1 MLGATG
7 RVGLE
12 ICRGI
17 LGVEDLVLAAA
28 VDPKHAG
35 KPLSDFGVES
45 DLLIVASV
53 DELSSSENS
62 ASEDSASENSAS
74 ENSASEIDVAVD
86 FTVLDAARKNL
97 AWAATHGV
105 HMVVGTTGFTDED
118 LETIRAG
125 LSESNCIIAPNFSLG
140 AILMMRFS
148 EMAAPF
154 FESAEIIEFHHE
166 NKIDAPSGTAMMT
179 AQRMAAASSDWMN
192 DPTTNEVLP
201 GARGGEGP
209 EGIRVHGVRMKG
221 TAANQEVILG
231 TAGQTLTIR
240 HDTIDRTS
248 YVPGV
253 LLALRA
259 VPDRAGLTMGL
270 DDVLGL

>member
-1 MLGATG
+1 MTTSGTSAHPLRVAVLGAAG
-7 RVGLE
+7 RVGIE
-12 ICRGI
+12 ICRG
-17 LGVEDLVLAAA
+17 LAASDDLSLTAA
-28 VDPKHAG
+28 VDPGTAG
-35 KPLSDFGVES
+35 QRLGELGIDSSLD
-45 DLLIVASV
+45 IVASV
-53 DELSSSENS
+53 DDLDG
-62 ASEDSASENSAS
+62 AQVDA
-74 ENSASEIDVAVD
+74 AVD

-97 AWAATHGV
+97 AWAAENSV

-118 LETIRAG
+118 FAKVTETFTG
-125 LSESNCIIAPNFSLG
+125 SNCIIAPNFSLG

-166 NKIDAPSGTAMMT
+166 NKIDAPSGTALMT
-179 AQRMAAASSDWMN
+179 AQRMAAASSDWMD
-192 DPTTNEVLP
+192 DPTTNEILP

-209 EGIRVHGVRMKG
+209 AGIRVHGIRMKG
-221 TAANQEVILG
+221 AAANQEVILG

-259 VPDRAGLTMGL
+259 VAERPGLTLGL

>member
-1 MLGATG
+1 MSSNPLRVAVLGAAG

-12 ICRGI
+12 ICRGV
-17 LGVEDLVLAAA
+17 LEANDLTLVGA
-28 VDPKHAG
+28 VDPRNAG
-35 KPLSDFGVES
+35 KSLSELGIES
-45 DLLIVASV
+45 DLTIVASV
-53 DELSSSENS
+53 GDLDGEGVD
-62 ASEDSASENSAS
+62 A
-74 ENSASEIDVAVD
+74 AVD
-86 FTVLDAARKNL
+86 FTVLDAARANL
-97 AWAATHGV
+97 AWAAERGV
-105 HMVVGTTGFTDED
+105 HMVVGTTGFTEED
-118 LETIRAG
+118 LEGVRQTFVD
-125 LSESNCIIAPNFSLG
+125 SNCIIAPNFSLG
-140 AILMMRFS
+140 AILMMRFA

-154 FESAEIIEFHHE
+154 FESAEILEFHHE

-179 AQRMAAASSDWMN
+179 AQRMAAASSDWMD

-209 EGIRVHGVRMKG
+209 QGIRVHGVRMKG

-253 LLALRA
+253 LLALRG
-259 VPDRAGLTMGL
+259 VGERPGLTLGL

>member
-1 MLGATG
+1 MLGAAG

-17 LGVEDLVLAAA
+17 AASDDLTLVAA
-28 VDPKHAG
+28 VDPRNAG
-35 KPLSDFGVES
+35 KPLADLGIES
-45 DLLIVASV
+45 SVSIVGATNDLDGSIVDA
-53 DELSSSENS
+53 
-62 ASEDSASENSAS
+62 
-74 ENSASEIDVAVD
+74 AVD
-86 FTVLDAARKNL
+86 FTVLDAARENL
-97 AWAATHGV
+97 AWAADNSV
-105 HMVVGTTGFTDED
+105 HMVVGTTGFTDTD
-118 LETIRAG
+118 LHTVRTSFEK
-125 LSESNCIIAPNFSLG
+125 SNCIIAPNFSLG

-179 AQRMAAASSDWMN
+179 AQRMAAASSEWME
-192 DPTTNEVLP
+192 DPTTNEILP

-209 EGIRVHGVRMKG
+209 EGIRVHGIRMKG

-259 VPDRAGLTMGL
+259 VADRPGLTLGL